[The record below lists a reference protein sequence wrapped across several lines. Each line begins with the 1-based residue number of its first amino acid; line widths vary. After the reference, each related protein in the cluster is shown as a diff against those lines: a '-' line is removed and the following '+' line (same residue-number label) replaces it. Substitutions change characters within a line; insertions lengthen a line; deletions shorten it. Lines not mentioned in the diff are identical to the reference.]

1 MPGETSSSS
10 MSISTAEITNACNNR
25 IPVLKS
31 TEIKEYLRWRKSIDV
46 WLRITKLDKN
56 EQGAC
61 ILINA
66 LDDVKAKDIAY
77 TIEITDLE
85 KDNGAELLLK
95 LLDDQFK
102 DKEEDKVRKAYK
114 NWKGCAKKEDI
125 TFAEYG
131 SRMTIL
137 FRELEAADIKLGKK
151 AKAHVLIAESGIPE
165 EEKFKMERLVK
176 DASDDK

>member
-1 MPGETSSSS
+1 MPGDSSTSS

-85 KDNGAELLLK
+85 KDNSAELLLK

-114 NWKGCAKKEDI
+114 NWKVCEKKR
-125 TFAEYG
+125 T
-131 SRMTIL
+131 
-137 FRELEAADIKLGKK
+137 
-151 AKAHVLIAESGIPE
+151 
-165 EEKFKMERLVK
+165 
-176 DASDDK
+176 

>member
-1 MPGETSSSS
+1 MPGETNSS

-66 LDDVKAKDIAY
+66 LDDVKAKDI
-77 TIEITDLE
+77 EITDLE
-85 KDNGAELLLK
+85 RDNGAELLLK
-95 LLDDQFK
+95 LLDDQFN
-102 DKEEDKVRKAYK
+102 DKEEEKVRKA
-114 NWKGCAKKEDI
+114 
-125 TFAEYG
+125 
-131 SRMTIL
+131 
-137 FRELEAADIKLGKK
+137 
-151 AKAHVLIAESGIPE
+151 
-165 EEKFKMERLVK
+165 
-176 DASDDK
+176 

>member
-1 MPGETSSSS
+1 MIKLREDSKTNIFVINFESYKMPGETSSSS

-102 DKEEDKVRKAYK
+102 EKEEDKVRKAYN
-114 NWKGCAKKEDI
+114 NWKVCEKKRRYNLRRIWFKDDNPFPR
-125 TFAEYG
+125 T
-131 SRMTIL
+131 R
-137 FRELEAADIKLGKK
+137 
-151 AKAHVLIAESGIPE
+151 SG
-165 EEKFKMERLVK
+165 RY
-176 DASDDK
+176 

>member
-1 MPGETSSSS
+1 MPGDSSSSS

-114 NWKGCAKKEDI
+114 NW
-125 TFAEYG
+125 
-131 SRMTIL
+131 
-137 FRELEAADIKLGKK
+137 
-151 AKAHVLIAESGIPE
+151 
-165 EEKFKMERLVK
+165 
-176 DASDDK
+176 